1 MFWGDADL
9 RLVGYCVPSST
20 STSTNNGDSN
30 INNSLNSNGLPKSH
44 PQSTNHYLFSID
56 VKHESNHPDMV
67 STRNSGDTT
76 SDSPDLMERTEQ
88 RSRTDFNNSY
98 MIPLNDIISN
108 KKQNKVCLYF
118 ILCYI
123 TLYYITLYHITLYY
137 FISYYIISYYI
148 ILYYIIV

>member
-1 MFWGDADL
+1 
-9 RLVGYCVPSST
+9 
-20 STSTNNGDSN
+20 
-30 INNSLNSNGLPKSH
+30 
-44 PQSTNHYLFSID
+44 
-56 VKHESNHPDMV
+56 MV

-123 TLYYITLYHITLYY
+123 TLYYI
-137 FISYYIISYYI
+137 ISYI
-148 ILYYIIV
+148 ILYYIILCYIMLYNVILNHSKLYDII